1 MKKPFLLAM
10 VFCCFCVEA
19 SAEGRLGLGLR
30 AGPSFYTQDVFGGT
44 SDGSGALKVGPIV
57 SGNLIYRIN
66 DSFSVGI
73 NAEWETHEIQ
83 SMGSDI
89 GDARAV
95 SVIPFAEYR
104 YLGKQIL
111 GQGEDSFYVF
121 LGLGYNI
128 NSYDPKDQVK
138 ETAKSLGASY
148 GVKVD
153 DTFAL
158 KVGGG
163 FETFF
168 TDRLAF
174 NMEFG
179 WKLNKGDARE
189 FVDGTEV
196 LSGDFNGSALSV
208 LIGLRYYFPL

>member
-1 MKKPFLLAM
+1 MKKPILFAM
-10 VFCCFCVEA
+10 VVCFFCVEA

-44 SDGSGALKVGPIV
+44 SDGSGPLKVGPIV

-66 DSFSVGI
+66 DSFSVGL
-73 NAEWETHEIQ
+73 NAEWETHEVQ
-83 SMGSDI
+83 SLGSDI
-89 GDARAV
+89 GDACAV
-95 SVIPFAEYR
+95 SLIPFAEYR
-104 YLGKQIL
+104 FLGREIL

-128 NSYDPKDQVK
+128 NSYDPKDHVK

-148 GVKVD
+148 DVKVD
-153 DTFAL
+153 NTFAL

-163 FETFF
+163 LETFF
-168 TDRLAF
+168 TEDLAF
-174 NMEFG
+174 NMEFA
-179 WKLNKGDARE
+179 WKLNMGDAQE
-189 FVDGTEV
+189 FVNGTEV

-208 LIGLRYYFPL
+208 LIGLRYYFPF